1 MRIDDTKAR
10 LVDVKIEDNLD
21 ILLASFGLKGILKSD
36 LKFNVIKEIVQ
47 SLKGDVMDNIDL
59 FFEELKEYYI
69 SDSQFRQFRLG
80 QIRKY
85 IFEERGYVT
94 AQLIKF

>member
-10 LVDVKIEDNLD
+10 LIDVKIEDNLD

>member
-21 ILLASFGLKGILKSD
+21 ILLASFGLKGILKSE
-36 LKFNVIKEIVQ
+36 LKFNVVKEIIQ
-47 SLKGDVMDNIDL
+47 SLKGDIMTNIDL
-59 FFEELKEYYI
+59 FFDELEGYYT
-69 SDSQFRQFRLG
+69 SDPQFRQFRLG

-94 AQLIKF
+94 AHMIKF

>member
-59 FFEELKEYYI
+59 FFEELEEYYI

-85 IFEERGYVT
+85 IFEERGYIT